1 MLIQL
6 DINNIALIKDET
18 LELDNGL
25 NVLTGET
32 GAGKSIIVECIGMIL
47 GERVSKDL
55 IRRDCDKA
63 SVDAVFVLDNEEYK
77 DIYKASGIEAE
88 EDGTLIISR
97 EITTSGRNICRINNK
112 LSTVSAIRSI
122 VGQIIDIHGQFDSQ
136 ILLKPDNHVELLDSF
151 GGLEISK
158 LKDSYGV
165 YLTEYKEILSK
176 IMKNSID
183 QIEREKRI
191 DILKYQI
198 EEIKKANLKEGE
210 YEDLK
215 REKLIQGNCEKI
227 ITTFSSSYELLFSG
241 NNIRLSAIDTINQAI
256 SEMKEISNID
266 SRYEKMCNRLEEVS
280 LNLEDI
286 IELIRGEKE
295 SIEFNP
301 ALLEEIEDRIDLIN
315 NIKKKYGETVSEVI
329 NYLNEIEDELYK
341 LEQYDKINE
350 EYNTEILKKE
360 KMLYETAVKINTK
373 RNEAANVLQ
382 TKVEKELDELEM
394 KKSKFKVLI
403 EFDKSFDEKAKRQFL
418 SNGLDRVEF
427 LISPNVGED
436 LKSLNK
442 IASGGEMSRIMLA
455 IKTILAD
462 VYKIPV
468 LVFDEIDM
476 GISGKT
482 AHKVGEKLFGL
493 SKKHQ
498 VICVTHHAQIAS
510 MADSHYIVEKRTK
523 DDETLINVNK
533 AEHDK
538 HVEEIARIL
547 GGAKITELTMKHAEE
562 MIELTSAIKK
572 S

>member
-6 DINNIALIKDET
+6 DINNIALIKEET

-32 GAGKSIIVECIGMIL
+32 GAGKSIIVECIGIIL

-55 IRRDCDKA
+55 IRRDCEKA
-63 SVDAVFVLDNEEYK
+63 SVDAVFILDNEEYK
-77 DIYKASGIEAE
+77 DVYESSGIEAE

-97 EITTSGRNICRINNK
+97 EITTSGRNICRINGK
-112 LSTVSAIRSI
+112 LSTVSIIRSI

-136 ILLKPDNHVELLDSF
+136 VLLKPDNHVELLDSF
-151 GGLEISK
+151 GGIEIRK
-158 LKDSYGV
+158 LKDTYV
-165 YLTEYKEILSK
+165 KNLTEYKELLSK
-176 IMKNSID
+176 IKKICVD
-183 QIEREKRI
+183 QQEREKRI

-210 YEDLK
+210 YEDLQ

-227 ITTFSSSYELLFSG
+227 IATLSSSYELLFSG
-241 NNIRLSAIDTINQAI
+241 NNIRISAIDTINQAVSEIKDI
-256 SEMKEISNID
+256 SSID
-266 SRYEKMCNRLEEVS
+266 PRYEEMSNRLEEVS
-280 LNLEDI
+280 LNLEDV
-286 IELIRGEKE
+286 IELIRADKEK
-295 SIEFNP
+295 IEFNP
-301 ALLEEIEDRIDLIN
+301 VILEEIEDRIDLIN
-315 NIKKKYGETVSEVI
+315 NIKKKYGETFNEII
-329 NYLNEIEDELYK
+329 NYLNGIEDELFK

-350 EYNTEILKKE
+350 EYNIEISQIE
-360 KMLYETAVKINTK
+360 KALYETAVKINAK
-373 RNEAANVLQ
+373 RNEAAQILQ
-382 TKVEKELDELEM
+382 SKIEKELDELEM
-394 KKSKFKVLI
+394 KKSKFKVCI
-403 EFDKSFDEKAKRQFL
+403 EFDKMFDEDGKRRFL

-482 AHKVGEKLFGL
+482 AHKVGEKLFAL

-510 MADSHYIVEKRTK
+510 MADSHYIVEKITK

-538 HVEEIARIL
+538 HVEEIARII
-547 GGAKITELTMKHAEE
+547 GGAKITELTIKHAEE
-562 MIELTSAIKK
+562 MIELTSAIKN